1 MTDKIKVLYQKYRE
15 LIVYVFFGGLT
26 TLVDFG
32 IYALMTRV
40 LFLDIVPAN
49 IIAWAAAVIFAYV
62 TNKTIVFGDR
72 RNNFKTVMAQFV
84 SFTGMRAASGGLSTL
99 LLWVF
104 AELYGFNDMIVKA
117 VVAVLVIILNYIFSK
132 LFIFKKNGPNK

>member
-1 MTDKIKVLYQKYRE
+1 MIDEIKVLYQKYRE

-32 IYALMTRV
+32 VYALMTRV

-49 IIAWAAAVIFAYV
+49 IIAWAVAVIFAYA

-72 RNNFKTVMAQFV
+72 RNSFKTVTAQFV

-99 LLWVF
+99 LLWMF
-104 AELYGFNDMIVKA
+104 AGLYGFNDMIVKA
-117 VVAVLVIILNYIFSK
+117 AVAVLVIILNYIFSK
-132 LFIFKKNGPNK
+132 LFIFKKNSSEK

>member
-1 MTDKIKVLYQKYRE
+1 MIGKIKVLYQKHRE

-32 IYALMTRV
+32 VYALMTDF

-49 IIAWAAAVIFAYV
+49 IIAWTAAVIFAYA

-72 RNNFKTVMAQFV
+72 NNSFKAVMAQFI
-84 SFTGMRAASGGLSTL
+84 SFAGMRAASGGLSTF

-117 VVAVLVIILNYIFSK
+117 VVAVAVIILNYIFSK
-132 LFIFKKNGPNK
+132 LFIFKKSGSQH